1 MGVGTHAASPI
12 PLSTESDP
20 SPRVKT
26 TNTETQCVRFLGEM
40 RQEEAPKPTV
50 ESEAKVGAVGRSGP
64 ATLRREGGESP
75 RRNLHSGGPV
85 PRGFTGTPGGVNGH
99 SLWQVIG

>member
-1 MGVGTHAASPI
+1 MLCGGGYARRGPHPTLHGVR
-12 PLSTESDP
+12 PLPTRED
-20 SPRVKT
+20 
-26 TNTETQCVRFLGEM
+26 QCVRFLGEM

-75 RRNLHSGGPV
+75 RRNPHSGGPV
-85 PRGFTGTPGGVNGH
+85 PRGFAGTPGGVNGH